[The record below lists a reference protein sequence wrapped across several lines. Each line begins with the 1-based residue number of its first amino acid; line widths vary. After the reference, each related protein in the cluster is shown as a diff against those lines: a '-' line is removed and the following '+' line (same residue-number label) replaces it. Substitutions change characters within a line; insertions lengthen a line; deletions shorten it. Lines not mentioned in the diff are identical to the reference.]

1 LRILA
6 IDTAL
11 GATSAAVYDGET
23 SAVLAE
29 ETSAMERGHAEALVP
44 MVARVMEQA
53 GASFSSID
61 RFAVTTGPGSF
72 TGLRIGISAARAFAL
87 AVGKPAVG
95 VSTLAAFAAPEL
107 FASEPR
113 AVASAIDARH
123 GMLFFQFMG
132 PDGRMI
138 VPPGLI
144 SIAEAVRKLGDARNV
159 FVGDAAEALAR
170 AKKETMPDYRITET
184 MIRQRVAPEI
194 AWVARL
200 AVAADPAT
208 APARPLYLREANVT
222 PQDGARV
229 RRVEPTGA

>member
-1 LRILA
+1 VLILA
-6 IDTAL
+6 VDTAL
-11 GATSAAVYDGET
+11 GATSAAVIDALASKVLATET
-23 SAVLAE
+23 SE
-29 ETSAMERGHAEALVP
+29 MERGHAEALVP
-44 MVARVMEQA
+44 MVGRVMAEA
-53 GASFSSID
+53 KTEFAAID

-87 AVGKPAVG
+87 AHNKPVVG

-107 FASEPR
+107 FGGEAH

-138 VPPGLI
+138 VPPGLM
-144 SIAEAVRKLGDARNV
+144 SITEAVRKIGDARNV
-159 FVGDAAEALAR
+159 FVGDAAEKLAR

-184 MIRQRVAPEI
+184 MIRQRPAPDI

-200 AVAADPAT
+200 AQAADPAT
-208 APARPLYLREANVT
+208 APAKPLYLREANVT
-222 PQDGARV
+222 PQDGGRLQRLQPA
-229 RRVEPTGA
+229 GS